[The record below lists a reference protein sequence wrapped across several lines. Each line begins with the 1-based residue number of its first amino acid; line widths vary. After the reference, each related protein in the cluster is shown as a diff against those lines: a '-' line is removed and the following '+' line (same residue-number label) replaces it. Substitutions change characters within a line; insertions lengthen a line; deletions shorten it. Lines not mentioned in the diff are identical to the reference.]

1 MSQELLVARGRYQPF
16 GHHHAAVIDYF
27 MDKHDADEL
36 NVVTE
41 GLSKER
47 TPTSP
52 FYGYETAGSI
62 KKAFEEDYN
71 VKYDVDI
78 INQEE
83 VFDDDVFN
91 VLSGDPIYFTREES
105 HAYAL
110 NLMKVVCDVA
120 FWNDLSIAD
129 VDYEPREDPTPFE
142 RFDKPVETS
151 STNIRQMIDEGNDE
165 WRRYV
170 PDSVEDLVDEK
181 DKARDIIGESPN
193 NGKYA
198 DIAKHA
204 LLQSISSRLP
214 QALTS
219 EEEYE
224 TGEG

>member
-1 MSQELLVARGRYQPF
+1 MGKKSLVTGGRYQPF

-27 MDKHDADEL
+27 MHRHDADEL

-52 FYGYETAGSI
+52 FYGDETAGSI
-62 KKAFEEDYN
+62 RQAFQKDYEVGYEVN
-71 VKYDVDI
+71 TA
-78 INQEE
+78 NQEE
-83 VFDDDVFN
+83 VLDDDVFS
-91 VLSGDPIYFTREES
+91 VLSGDPVYFTREES
-105 HAYAL
+105 HAHAF
-110 NLMKVVCDVA
+110 NLMKVVYDVA

-129 VDYEPREDPTPFE
+129 VDYEPRDDPTPFE

-151 STNIRQMIDEGNDE
+151 STNIRQMIDERNDE

-181 DKARDIIGESPN
+181 DEARDTIGVSPN

-198 DIAKHA
+198 DIAKNA
-204 LLQSISSRLP
+204 LVQSMSSKLP
-214 QALTS
+214 
-219 EEEYE
+219 
-224 TGEG
+224 